1 MKKLLLIIL
10 PILIVAAG
18 IAFAVPNI
26 NKEVNKTT
34 EVSMDKKV
42 LIAYFS
48 WGGNTKSIAEKI
60 NAQVGGDMFRI
71 ETATPYPEDYNEAA
85 YGVAKKQHEENIH
98 PALKDNGDVSSYDIV
113 FVGTPAWWY
122 EMAPAVKTFLENNNF
137 EGKTIVPFITHG
149 GGGKY
154 TIAEDMGK
162 LAKGAKVLN
171 PLVIYENGND
181 QTDKE
186 ITEWLKQIK

>member
-1 MKKLLLIIL
+1 MKKLLLFIL
-10 PILIVAAG
+10 PILLLCAG
-18 IAFAVPNI
+18 CTFANNTKQGDV
-26 NKEVNKTT
+26 
-34 EVSMDKKV
+34 MDKKI

-60 NAQVGGDMFRI
+60 QTKTNGDMFRI

-85 YGVAKKQHEENIH
+85 YGVAKKQHEEGTK
-98 PALKDNGDVSSYDIV
+98 PALKDNGDVSSYDII

-122 EMAPAVKTFLENNNF
+122 EMAPAVKTFLSENNF

-162 LAKGAKVLN
+162 MAKGSKVLS
-171 PLVIYENGND
+171 PLVIYEKGNSE
-181 QTDKE
+181 TDKE
-186 ITEWLKQIK
+186 IDNWLKQIK